1 MSGLSDVLEMQ
12 EIMFLLMGTGFVLRK
27 LNIIDGKGRAYL
39 TTLLIDLILPC
50 NIIHAFMIEMNGE
63 ILRATFWVLIIASVI
78 QIFSWLLGKVIF
90 FKAADSRRRVMQYAT
105 MCSNAGFMGNPVV
118 EGIFGAQGLLYASIY
133 LIPLRFFM
141 WSAGLSCFTRT
152 SLKDTLKKLA
162 VHPCIIAV
170 WIGFAVM
177 LSQITLPSAISRTI
191 GYISD
196 CNLPVSI
203 IVIGTILA
211 EVSLKNIINFDSI
224 WFCIVRLIILPLL
237 VLVLCMALHMDT
249 LVTGVCVT
257 LTSMPAGSTTAILA
271 EKYGGDYAYA
281 SEIILLSSVLSL
293 ASVPMFCMIITRLM

>member
-1 MSGLSDVLEMQ
+1 
-12 EIMFLLMGTGFVLRK
+12 
-27 LNIIDGKGRAYL
+27 
-39 TTLLIDLILPC
+39 
-50 NIIHAFMIEMNGE
+50 
-63 ILRATFWVLIIASVI
+63 
-78 QIFSWLLGKVIF
+78 
-90 FKAADSRRRVMQYAT
+90 
-105 MCSNAGFMGNPVV
+105 
-118 EGIFGAQGLLYASIY
+118 
-133 LIPLRFFM
+133 M

>member
-1 MSGLSDVLEMQ
+1 
-12 EIMFLLMGTGFVLRK
+12 
-27 LNIIDGKGRAYL
+27 
-39 TTLLIDLILPC
+39 
-50 NIIHAFMIEMNGE
+50 
-63 ILRATFWVLIIASVI
+63 
-78 QIFSWLLGKVIF
+78 
-90 FKAADSRRRVMQYAT
+90 MQYAT